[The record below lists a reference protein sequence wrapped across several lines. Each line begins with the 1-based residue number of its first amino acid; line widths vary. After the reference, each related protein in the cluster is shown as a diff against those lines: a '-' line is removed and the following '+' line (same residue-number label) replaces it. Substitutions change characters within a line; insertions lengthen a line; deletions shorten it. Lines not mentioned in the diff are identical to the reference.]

1 MGAPSET
8 YVDPSIA
15 ANSGTGTIGDP
26 YGDLQYALDT
36 MTRDSTN
43 GDRINIKSGTAEVL
57 TGSIDLTSYGTTS
70 FTAPIIFSGYTSA
83 AGDGGIGE
91 IDGNA
96 TYSVVN
102 NSAYENMFFINLR
115 MGNCGSSDV
124 LLLDRFVGAY
134 NCEIY
139 GTSGDGFRATG
150 GYTDLIRCWIHNIG
164 GRGVYSTTSH
174 YRIIGCYFS
183 NDGGNSFTAA
193 IQQSSVNSV
202 TVVNNFFNLDST
214 SEGIGVNNWGVATVL
229 GNSLL
234 TSGTGRA
241 IFSNSLGSGPFINNL
256 IEGFSEGIDTL
267 AAGGSN
273 GVLPFALQN
282 AFYDCTTDISSDREI
297 VLSLDNESLVSS
309 PFKKTGSLPT
319 DFTSATFWDDVY
331 AYFAPVDIGN
341 VYSGFPAGANQTKG
355 AVGQPV
361 YSPTYSL
368 HPLAYN

>member
-1 MGAPSET
+1 MAAPSET

-36 MTRDSTN
+36 MTRDATN

-83 AGDGGIGE
+83 AGDGGKGE
-91 IDGNA
+91 IDGNSNA
-96 TYSVVN
+96 VYN
-102 NSAYENMFFINLR
+102 NTGGENTFWIDLIL
-115 MGNCGSSDV
+115 GNSGSNTV
-124 LLLDRFVGAY
+124 LTMDRFAAVIR
-134 NCEIY
+134 CEVY
-139 GTSGDGFRATG
+139 GSTTHGILFAG
-150 GYTDLIRCWIHNIG
+150 GYGQAVQCWVHNIG
-164 GRGVYSTTSH
+164 NVGVYSNQTNSTVL
-174 YRIIGCYFS
+174 GCYFS
-183 NDGGNSFTAA
+183 NDGTHTLGQAVRQNTVSSTTAVINS
-193 IQQSSVNSV
+193 
-202 TVVNNFFNLDST
+202 FFNLDST
-214 SEGIGVNNWGVATVL
+214 SSGVGLPNWGQAQVV
-229 GNSLL
+229 GNSFL
-234 TSGTGRA
+234 TSGSGKA
-241 IFSNSLGSGPFINNL
+241 VASSSLGSAPVTNNL
-256 IEGFSEGIDTL
+256 IEGFSEGIDTFN
-267 AAGGSN
+267 GGTQ
-273 GVLPFALQN
+273 GVLAVCNHNSFFN
-282 AFYDCTTDISSDREI
+282 CTTDITSDNEI
-297 VLSLDNESLVSS
+297 VFSQGNESLVSS
-309 PFKKTGSLPT
+309 PFAKTGSLPT